1 MLHQGKD
8 KNMNKLRNAEG
19 YRVRRAGVTVCL
31 ALSILFVAFTPLVH
45 AQQNEVARAE
55 QLMREGKPA
64 DAYALLT
71 PLEDKYAGDVQFDY
85 ALGVAA
91 LDSGKAD
98 RATLAFERVLA
109 VNPNYAGAR
118 LDMARAYFQLGDA
131 ERAKTEFLAV
141 QASRP
146 PAEAAAV
153 ITRYLDAIDQIE
165 RAKRRTLR
173 AYVEGTIGYDDNVNN
188 SGTVGEVS
196 VPALG
201 GLVFALNPSN
211 LKRGD
216 SYKSAAA
223 GADFSYQ
230 FQPNFGVYAGADVR
244 RRENTHQDNFDS
256 GSMDLRSGLILGEQA
271 NQVRFGVT
279 GGRYSLDNQLS
290 RRTEG
295 VTGEW
300 RYTIDPANQVNAFG
314 QYSRNRFTGA
324 AMVNS
329 FNQAITGAGYLRV
342 LNEGK
347 AAVFGA
353 AFVGKE
359 RDVEGRADGAKR
371 FYGFRLGG
379 QLTLRDDV
387 DLFGVLSSQMA
398 DYGRANGAF
407 LTSRDDEQTDIVF
420 GLNWRF
426 AKDWTLKPQL
436 LHSRNDSNITIYR
449 YERSELSFTVRRD
462 FN

>member
-1 MLHQGKD
+1 MKKVRD
-8 KNMNKLRNAEG
+8 TEG
-19 YRVRRAGVTVCL
+19 YRVRHAGASACL
-31 ALSILFVAFTPLVH
+31 TLSIMFMVFVPVVH
-45 AQQNEVARAE
+45 AQQSEVARAD

-64 DAYALLT
+64 DAYALLA
-71 PLEDKYAGDVQFDY
+71 PLEDKYAGDVPFDY
-85 ALGVAA
+85 ALGVSA

-109 VNPNYAGAR
+109 VNPNFSGAR

-141 QASRP
+141 QAQNP
-146 PAEAAAV
+146 PAEAGVV
-153 ITRYLDAIDQIE
+153 ISRYLDAIDQIE
-165 RAKRRTLR
+165 RAKKRTLR
-173 AYVEGTIGYDDNVNN
+173 AHVEGTIGYDDNVNN

-201 GLVFALNPSN
+201 GLVFTLNPSN

-216 SYKSAAA
+216 SFKAVAA
-223 GADFSYQ
+223 GVDYSYQ
-230 FQPNFGVYAGADVR
+230 FQPDLGVYVGADAR
-244 RRENTHQDNFDS
+244 QRQNTHQDTFDS
-256 GSMDLRSGLILGEQA
+256 GSMDLRTGLILGEQA
-271 NQVRFGVT
+271 NQIRVGVT

-290 RRTEG
+290 RRAAG

-324 AMVNS
+324 ATVNS

-342 LNEGK
+342 LNDGK
-347 AAVFGA
+347 AALFGA

-379 QLTLRDDV
+379 QMTLRDDV

-398 DYGRANGAF
+398 DYGKQNAAF
-407 LTSRDDEQTDIVF
+407 LASRDDEQTDIVL

>member
-1 MLHQGKD
+1 
-8 KNMNKLRNAEG
+8 MNIVRDTEG
-19 YRVRRAGVTVCL
+19 YRVRRAGASACL
-31 ALSILFVAFTPLVH
+31 ALSIVFTAFAPVVH
-45 AQQNEVARAE
+45 AQQAEVARAD
-55 QLMREGKPA
+55 QLMREGKPS
-64 DAYALLT
+64 DAYALLA

-109 VNPNYAGAR
+109 VSPNFAGAR

-141 QASRP
+141 QSQNP
-146 PAEAAAV
+146 PAEATIV
-153 ITRYLDAIDQIE
+153 ISRYLEAIEQIE

-188 SGTVGEVS
+188 SGTVGEVA
-196 VPALG
+196 VPSLG
-201 GLVFALNPSN
+201 GLVFTLNPSN

-216 SYKSAAA
+216 SFKSAAA
-223 GADFSYQ
+223 GVDFSYQ
-230 FQPNFGVYAGADVR
+230 FQPEFGIYVGADVR
-244 RRENTHQDNFDS
+244 QRQNTHQDTFDN
-256 GSMDLRSGLILGEQA
+256 GSMDLRTGLILGEQA
-271 NQVRFGVT
+271 NQVRVGLT
-279 GGRYSLDNQLS
+279 GGRYSLDNELS
-290 RRTEG
+290 RRAEG

-300 RYTIDPANQVNAFG
+300 RYTLDPSNQLNAFG

-324 AMVNS
+324 ALVNS
-329 FNQAITGAGYLRV
+329 FNQSITGAGYLRV
-342 LNEGK
+342 LNDGK
-347 AAVFGA
+347 AALFGA

-379 QLTLRDDV
+379 QMALRDDL
-387 DLFGVLSSQMA
+387 DLFGVLSSQTA
-398 DYGRANGAF
+398 DYGRQNAAF
-407 LTSRDDEQTDIVF
+407 LISRDDEQNDIVF